1 MRRSTIW
8 LLIIVMLS
16 AFGGLLFMQ
25 INYINV
31 MYQYRSEQFDGSV
44 YLALP
49 QVNSSLE
56 RDEIHRWIE
65 DQIKTDVVYPS
76 KFGRYPDPLKY
87 TESFQLDQLP
97 IDPLNPR
104 SPNSDR
110 FLATSSL
117 IQNQLISQLG
127 YIQDKFKEYA
137 IKMVMKGTPTP
148 FYDRVTQN
156 QLETYISEHLAKS
169 GLRLHYI
176 YEVVANHSNQVFFSN
191 GRVPTNKPGE
201 VYTQVLF
208 PNDNPSDLHF
218 LKIYFPGKKE
228 YISGRMD
235 PMIPSL
241 IFTTL
246 LFIFSI
252 ITIVIILRQKKLA
265 ELKADFINNMTH
277 ELKTPV
283 STIILGSQMLRDND
297 VSKTPEMSKNI
308 LNSIA
313 DEGKRLNFLIEKV
326 LQMSLFDKEKIAFKF
341 KEVDIQE
348 LLMSVVNTF
357 SIKTESYGGGIGIEL
372 DATDTDVYVDE
383 MHITNVLFNLL
394 DNAIKYRRPDVPPQL
409 TVGTYNE
416 GDKLCIYIK
425 DNGIGIKKEYL
436 KKVFERFFRV
446 PTGNVHDVKGFGLG
460 LAYVSKIVRDHG
472 GDIRAES
479 QLGRGTKFIIILP
492 LINTK

>member
-1 MRRSTIW
+1 
-8 LLIIVMLS
+8 
-16 AFGGLLFMQ
+16 
-25 INYINV
+25 
-31 MYQYRSEQFDGSV
+31 
-44 YLALP
+44 
-49 QVNSSLE
+49 
-56 RDEIHRWIE
+56 
-65 DQIKTDVVYPS
+65 
-76 KFGRYPDPLKY
+76 
-87 TESFQLDQLP
+87 
-97 IDPLNPR
+97 
-104 SPNSDR
+104 
-110 FLATSSL
+110 
-117 IQNQLISQLG
+117 
-127 YIQDKFKEYA
+127 
-137 IKMVMKGTPTP
+137 MKGTPTP

-156 QLETYISEHLAKS
+156 QLETYMSEHLSKRGV
-169 GLRLHYI
+169 GLHCV
-176 YEVVANHSNQVFFSN
+176 YEVVNYSNQVFFSN
-191 GRVPTNKPGE
+191 GRVPANKPGE

-218 LKIYFPGKKE
+218 LKVYFPGKQD

-235 PMIPSL
+235 LMIPSL

-246 LFIFSI
+246 LFIFSV
-252 ITIVIILRQKKLA
+252 ITIIIILRQKKLA

-283 STIILGSQMLRDND
+283 STIILGSQMLRDSD

-416 GDKLCIYIK
+416 GNKLCIYIQ

-436 KKVFERFFRV
+436 KKVFDRFFRV

-479 QLGRGTKFIIILP
+479 QLGKGTKFIIILP